1 MLGHRIITMKSFKY
15 KKYYHYALQ
24 IPITNWYATKP
35 QIIAQTL
42 LSQSM
47 KMDLDRIYIY
57 IQTFM

>member
-1 MLGHRIITMKSFKY
+1 MKSFKY